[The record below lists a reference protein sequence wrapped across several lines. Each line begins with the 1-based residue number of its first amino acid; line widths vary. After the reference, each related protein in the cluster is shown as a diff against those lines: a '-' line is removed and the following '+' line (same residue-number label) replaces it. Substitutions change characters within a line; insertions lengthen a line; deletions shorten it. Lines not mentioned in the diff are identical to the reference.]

1 MILPTFN
8 RAHLIAES
16 LESLFEQTYPIAEIL
31 VVDDGSTDETEAA
44 VARFA
49 DRVRYVR
56 QENGGKNAAINT
68 GLREVEGDLVWIMD
82 DDDLAPADALERLAA
97 PFIEDP
103 STAITYGAL
112 QKFRVD
118 EATGEMVN
126 EMTHPYPP
134 EDGRSFFVRIM
145 EDCYITG
152 QPCMLVRRSCYE
164 EIFPL
169 PEKNVI
175 SEDYAVLLLLARRWT
190 ATRVNSVTLL
200 QRQHDGP
207 RGPAEIRYAA
217 ESRNARW
224 SKADTELLRNLLPR
238 LAPGELVGRPDA
250 ELKDPREKRQALFQK
265 ATIAARKKLWPMA
278 LEAVREG
285 VSEAPGAPLSDLDQL
300 ILGRMLGC
308 RYGLD
313 ELFDAPETLDDL
325 KDAFAGLADRRTAHR
340 QHRGPAALSCESG
353 PVRAGLPQGIPP
365 CPPVPPFRRH
375 RAGQPA
381 PDREGDAE
389 TVRTRT
395 SRTQS
400 RALCP
405 RQDRRS
411 ALTPPKVM
419 PGAWPGRLSSWR
431 SRL

>member
-1 MILPTFN
+1 VSVILPTFN
-8 RAHLIAES
+8 RAHLIAAS
-16 LESLFEQTYPIAEIL
+16 IMSLFEQTYPISEIL
-31 VVDDGSTDETEAA
+31 VVDDGSTDNTEAV
-44 VARFA
+44 VAGFA

-68 GLREVEGDLVWIMD
+68 GLKGVEGDLVWIMD
-82 DDDLAPADALERLAA
+82 DDDLAPRDALERLVA
-97 PFIEDP
+97 PFIADP

-112 QKFRVD
+112 QKFREDDV
-118 EATGEMVN
+118 TGEIYY

-152 QPCMLVRRSCYE
+152 QPCLLVRRSCYN

-175 SEDYAVLLLLARRWT
+175 SEDYAVLLLLARRWS
-190 ATRVNSVTLL
+190 ATRVDGVTLL

-224 SKADTELLRNLLPR
+224 SQADTELLRNLLPR
-238 LAPGELVGRPDA
+238 VSLDELAGRPGA
-250 ELKDPREKRQALFQK
+250 ELRDARERRQALFQK

-285 VSEAPGAPLSDLDQL
+285 VKEAPKAPLSDRDQL

-313 ELFDAPETLDDL
+313 ELLEAPEILDDL
-325 KDAFAGLADRRTAHR
+325 RDAFSGLSE
-340 QHRGPAALSCESG
+340 QHKAVGDIAAL
-353 PVRAGLPQGIPP
+353 LPYLAK
-365 CPPVPPFRRH
+365 V
-375 RAGQPA
+375 ALS
-381 PDREGDAE
+381 EGDIRKAMGFLSLYFRFAGF
-389 TVRTRT
+389 VRGSQLVIWKAWRKLSGQEQT
-395 SRTQS
+395 
-400 RALCP
+400 
-405 RQDRRS
+405 
-411 ALTPPKVM
+411 TPEEKSYT
-419 PGAWPGRLSSWR
+419 GGRIGEAH
-431 SRL
+431 

>member
-1 MILPTFN
+1 MTKSNSTPAPSVSVILPTFN
-8 RAHLIAES
+8 RAHLIAAS
-16 LESLFEQTYPIAEIL
+16 IMSLFEQTYPISEIL
-31 VVDDGSTDETEAA
+31 VVDDGSTDNTEAV
-44 VARFA
+44 VAGFA

-68 GLREVEGDLVWIMD
+68 GLKGVEGDLVWIMD
-82 DDDLAPADALERLAA
+82 DDDLAPRDALERLVA
-97 PFIEDP
+97 PFIADP

-112 QKFRVD
+112 QKFREDDV
-118 EATGEMVN
+118 TGEIYY

-152 QPCMLVRRSCYE
+152 QPCLLVRRSCYN

-175 SEDYAVLLLLARRWT
+175 SEDYAVLLLLARRWS
-190 ATRVNSVTLL
+190 ATRVDGVTLL

-224 SKADTELLRNLLPR
+224 SQADTELLRNLLPR
-238 LAPGELVGRPDA
+238 VSLDELAGRPGA
-250 ELKDPREKRQALFQK
+250 ELRDARERRQALFQK

-285 VSEAPGAPLSDLDQL
+285 VKEAPKAPLSDRDQL

-313 ELFDAPETLDDL
+313 ELLEAPEILDDL
-325 KDAFAGLADRRTAHR
+325 RDAFSGLSE
-340 QHRGPAALSCESG
+340 QHKAVGDIAAL
-353 PVRAGLPQGIPP
+353 LPYLAK
-365 CPPVPPFRRH
+365 V
-375 RAGQPA
+375 ALS
-381 PDREGDAE
+381 EGDIRKAMGFLSLYFRFAGF
-389 TVRTRT
+389 VRGSQLVIWKAWRKLSGQEQT
-395 SRTQS
+395 
-400 RALCP
+400 
-405 RQDRRS
+405 
-411 ALTPPKVM
+411 TPEEKSYT
-419 PGAWPGRLSSWR
+419 GGRIGEAH
-431 SRL
+431 

>member
-1 MILPTFN
+1 MTKSNSTPAPTVSVILPTFN
-8 RAHLIAES
+8 RAHLIAAS
-16 LESLFEQTYPIAEIL
+16 IISLFEQTYPILEIL
-31 VVDDGSTDETEAA
+31 VVDDGSTDNTEAV
-44 VARFA
+44 VAGFA

-68 GLREVEGDLVWIMD
+68 GLRGVQGDLVWIMD
-82 DDDLAPADALERLAA
+82 DDDLAPRDALERLVA
-97 PFIEDP
+97 PFIADP

-112 QKFRVD
+112 QKFREDDV
-118 EATGEMVN
+118 TGEMHY

-152 QPCMLVRRSCYE
+152 QPCVLVRRSSYD

-175 SEDYAVLLLLARRWT
+175 SEDYAVLLLLARRWS
-190 ATRVNSVTLL
+190 ATRVDGVTLL

-224 SKADTELLRNLLPR
+224 SEADTELLRNLLPR
-238 LAPGELVGRPDA
+238 VSLGELVGRSGA
-250 ELKDPREKRQALFQK
+250 EVRDPRERRLGLFQK

-278 LEAVREG
+278 LEAVRDG
-285 VSEAPGAPLSDLDQL
+285 VKEAPNAPLSDMDRL

-313 ELFDAPETLDDL
+313 ELLEAPETLDDL
-325 KDAFAGLADRRTAHR
+325 REAFSGLAEQRKAV
-340 QHRGPAALSCESG
+340 GEVAALLPYLMKVALSEGEIRKAADILRLYLRFVGLVRGGQLVILKAWRKLSGQEQTASDEESYTG
-353 PVRAGLPQGIPP
+353 
-365 CPPVPPFRRH
+365 
-375 RAGQPA
+375 
-381 PDREGDAE
+381 
-389 TVRTRT
+389 
-395 SRTQS
+395 
-400 RALCP
+400 
-405 RQDRRS
+405 
-411 ALTPPKVM
+411 
-419 PGAWPGRLSSWR
+419 GRIGEAH
-431 SRL
+431 

>member
-1 MILPTFN
+1 M
-8 RAHLIAES
+8 
-16 LESLFEQTYPIAEIL
+16 SLFEQTYPISEIL
-31 VVDDGSTDETEAA
+31 VVDDGSTDNTEAV
-44 VARFA
+44 VAGFA

-68 GLREVEGDLVWIMD
+68 GLKGVEGDLVWIMD
-82 DDDLAPADALERLAA
+82 DDDLAPRDALERLVA
-97 PFIEDP
+97 PFIADP

-112 QKFRVD
+112 QKFREDDV
-118 EATGEMVN
+118 TGEIYY

-152 QPCMLVRRSCYE
+152 QPCLLVRRSCYN

-175 SEDYAVLLLLARRWT
+175 SEDYAVLLLLARRWS
-190 ATRVNSVTLL
+190 ATRVDGVTLL

-224 SKADTELLRNLLPR
+224 SQADTELLRNLLPR
-238 LAPGELVGRPDA
+238 VSLDELAGRPGA
-250 ELKDPREKRQALFQK
+250 ELRDARERRQALFQK

-285 VSEAPGAPLSDLDQL
+285 VKEAPKAPLSDRDQL

-313 ELFDAPETLDDL
+313 ELLEAPEILDDL
-325 KDAFAGLADRRTAHR
+325 RDAFSGLSE
-340 QHRGPAALSCESG
+340 QHKAVGDIAAL
-353 PVRAGLPQGIPP
+353 LPYLAK
-365 CPPVPPFRRH
+365 V
-375 RAGQPA
+375 ALS
-381 PDREGDAE
+381 EGDIRKAMGFLSLYFRFAGF
-389 TVRTRT
+389 VRGSQLVIWKAWRKLSGQEQT
-395 SRTQS
+395 
-400 RALCP
+400 
-405 RQDRRS
+405 
-411 ALTPPKVM
+411 TPEEKSYT
-419 PGAWPGRLSSWR
+419 GGRIGEAH
-431 SRL
+431 